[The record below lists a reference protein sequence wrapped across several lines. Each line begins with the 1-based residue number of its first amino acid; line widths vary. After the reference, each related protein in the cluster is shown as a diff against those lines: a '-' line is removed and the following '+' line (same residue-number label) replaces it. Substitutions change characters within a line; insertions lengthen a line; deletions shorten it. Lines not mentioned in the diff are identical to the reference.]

1 MILTDTSKSCSP
13 IWIRL
18 MSKDNAF
25 YCSKFWQQRRKRFL
39 SLISWSKLFFC
50 YLLTYKTFGPICR
63 RFRQKHLETKSKP
76 YISILDSNVAFVSKR
91 KMPIKKLIIFCISS
105 TFLFEIHSFL
115 EVLDQFIYFFILET
129 KIFKENIAL

>member
-1 MILTDTSKSCSP
+1 MILSDTSKSCSP

-25 YCSKFWQQRRKRFL
+25 NCSKFWQQRRKRFL

-91 KMPIKKLIIFCISS
+91 KMPIKKLIFCISS